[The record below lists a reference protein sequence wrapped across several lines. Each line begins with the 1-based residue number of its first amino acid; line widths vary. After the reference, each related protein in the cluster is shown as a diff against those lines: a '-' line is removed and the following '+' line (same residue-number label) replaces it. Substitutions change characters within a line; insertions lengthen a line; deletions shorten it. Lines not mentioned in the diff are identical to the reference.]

1 MSLYRCYYCGVS
13 FESNTA
19 LRKHIADNLP
29 CSSVHAGGT
38 QSVSKP
44 YACQYCHLHFN
55 RAKAL
60 VAHSRKHE
68 DNTIETPI
76 KRPHSKLKCRNCG
89 RRLST
94 QRRLVEHFVKC
105 IKRPQTVKRKHCDE
119 SKPISIPKS
128 LIATTVKPH
137 KHQCEQCPKTFGTK
151 QKMHRHMWIH
161 RKKAFS
167 CEVCATSF
175 GKQSE
180 LDEHRLSQH
189 SEASPYVCSACGKN
203 FTSRQG
209 LWEHSRSHNAQSN
222 ILFNCD
228 QCTKS
233 FASRQGLVIH
243 CRTHTGERP
252 CPCPYMY
259 V

>member
-1 MSLYRCYYCGVS
+1 M
-13 FESNTA
+13 
-19 LRKHIADNLP
+19 RKHIAENRCNP
-29 CSSVHAGGT
+29 NSSDPT
-38 QSVSKP
+38 EVSKP
-44 YACQYCHLHFN
+44 YACQYCHLNFN

-60 VAHSRKHE
+60 VSHSRKHE
-68 DNTIETPI
+68 PKTAETSI
-76 KRPHSKLKCRNCG
+76 KRPHSKFKCRNCG
-89 RRLST
+89 RQLST

-105 IKRPQTVKRKHCDE
+105 IKLPQTMKHSRCDK
-119 SKPISIPKS
+119 SKPISVTPT
-128 LIATTVKPH
+128 LTPTTVIKLN

-175 GKQSE
+175 GMQNE

-189 SEASPYVCSACGKN
+189 SEASPYVCSECGKN

-209 LWEHSRSHNAQSN
+209 LWEHNRSHNAQPN
-222 ILFNCD
+222 ALFNCD
-228 QCTKS
+228 RCTKT

-243 CRTHTGERP
+243 TRIHSGERP
-252 CPCPYMY
+252 CYCR
-259 V
+259 